1 MLNKEK
7 GITLIA
13 LIITII
19 VMLILVG
26 VTVNIA
32 LNGGLFTK
40 ADDAKES
47 TQLAMDKEE
56 LQMEIVTAYDEDN
69 KGVDLETLKDNL
81 EKKGWKDIIITGDKL
96 TCTSPKGNTFTVD
109 GAGKVTEIPNNDD
122 DNDDNDDD
130 DDDNDNVDK
139 STDLERY
146 LFNEDGTGKTGLLTM
161 DENTEAITFVD
172 DPDTI
177 ADASTSIIY
186 MNNGSENGE
195 YYVVIEYKGADYKVN
210 VTGFN
215 FATAAATVGS
225 DEEKVTKLP
234 TIYEGTDEETKIKQY
249 FTGYSGT
256 GKYLIN
262 LLDMQLS
269 EQQETYIFK
278 NNSIIPNAAEKIVLA
293 GIGGDNFT
301 IIYNDTT
308 IYKVQIDSNSMTA
321 KVVTKEGIIEPKTYP
336 CAYGDY
342 EKVMVYEESTTEKYL
357 LIKELD
363 LGDGQVIPANI
374 AVKMNIKL
382 CNDLTT
388 LSGFKSTNELQ
399 NPMNISYTQALVSTN
414 EDGEETAMAV
424 WSEKTQAWYFVIW
437 VSGSSPT
444 ATYGVVII
452 PGALTKNTNVTQ
464 EQIDTIKQIA
474 SESPITIEE

>member
-1 MLNKEK
+1 MKNQK

-96 TCTSPKGNTFTVD
+96 TCTSPNGNTFTVD
-109 GAGKVTEIPNNDD
+109 GKGKVEEVPE
-122 DNDDNDDD
+122 NDDD
-130 DDDNDNVDK
+130 DDDDDDDK

-161 DENTEAITFVD
+161 NENTKVITFVD
-172 DPDTI
+172 DSNTI

-215 FATAAATVGS
+215 FATAAAEIGS
-225 DEEKVTKLP
+225 DKEKVTKLP
-234 TIYEGTDEETKIKQY
+234 TIYDGTDDETKIKQY
-249 FTGYSGT
+249 FLGYSGT
-256 GKYLIN
+256 GKYFMSIV
-262 LLDMQLS
+262 DIELS
-269 EQQETYIFK
+269 EQKQTTVFK
-278 NNSIIPNAAEKIVLA
+278 NNNIISDASESISILGQSGSAFSIKYNENTYVITVNNSSMTIQSVTPLESKTYPAVYSLEETIEDGSQNELNVTTHIIELSDLEVIVVFGLAAGGQEQFISARYENVRACTNIKEAKSKYSNISVSDLA
-293 GIGGDNFT
+293 GIPYDQVAVNPSEDIVLLLEAFVYFPSVDAWGIVQPASYSGQINQMT
-301 IIYNDTT
+301 IKEPT
-308 IYKVQIDSNSMTA
+308 IYRNNSM
-321 KVVTKEGIIEPKTYP
+321 
-336 CAYGDY
+336 
-342 EKVMVYEESTTEKYL
+342 
-357 LIKELD
+357 
-363 LGDGQVIPANI
+363 
-374 AVKMNIKL
+374 
-382 CNDLTT
+382 
-388 LSGFKSTNELQ
+388 
-399 NPMNISYTQALVSTN
+399 
-414 EDGEETAMAV
+414 
-424 WSEKTQAWYFVIW
+424 
-437 VSGSSPT
+437 
-444 ATYGVVII
+444 
-452 PGALTKNTNVTQ
+452 TQ
-464 EQIDTIKQIA
+464 EQIN
-474 SESPITIEE
+474 EYIELANQQQS